1 MEGCDTSAHRA
12 TGRDGV
18 SDSVPGIRLTRS
30 TLPISFGVWA
40 PGKHNSME
48 ATVLSAALLRSR
60 QPALLA
66 TAFVVAFAPG
76 AIVGATHG
84 WNMVAMTLTN
94 GFTCSAT
101 GSSATDAV
109 PVTGATSNGSS
120 DDYNAIQKSIND
132 AGRRGGGIVA
142 LPAGTFMINRHLVL
156 KNNVKLTGV
165 GPATII
171 KAGPGFLSTQAP
183 YGGYPIITTAGA
195 SDATVSDLTADQS
208 GETLN
213 GNVSARLTGYVVEG
227 RDSSDI
233 VFDGVYVRNPF
244 TYSIAMVG
252 STDFCVE
259 NSNVMVTTN
268 GLYNQLD
275 GIHILASNSGQVI
288 NNTIVSGDDG
298 LVAHSMGAPVFNVL
312 YANNKVYGGITDAGF
327 QLAVGN
333 SPIYGITIE
342 DNNFYGSYLGIHTGY
357 YNNRTG
363 ALYNIAISGNYIHD
377 LSKGTQSFAI
387 HIGGLGAYGS
397 LGGLGP
403 IDKVVVSDTQ
413 VCNAGA
419 ISLQAGSGNVVT
431 GTTGC

>member
-1 MEGCDTSAHRA
+1 MLGA
-12 TGRDGV
+12 GL
-18 SDSVPGIRLTRS
+18 RL
-30 TLPISFGVWA
+30 
-40 PGKHNSME
+40 
-48 ATVLSAALLRSR
+48 SR

-66 TAFVVAFAPG
+66 TVFVVALAPG
-76 AIVGATHG
+76 AIAGGASG
-84 WNMVAMTLTN
+84 WNMVAMTLGN

-101 GSSATDAV
+101 GSSAANTV

-120 DDYNAIQKSIND
+120 DDYDAIQKAINE
-132 AGRRGGGIVA
+132 AGRRGGGVVA

-165 GPATII
+165 GAATVI
-171 KAGPGFLSTQAP
+171 KAGPSFLSTQAP
-183 YGGYPIITTAGA
+183 YGGYPIVTTAGA
-195 SDATVSDLTADQS
+195 SDTTISNLTADQS

-213 GNVSARLTGYVVEG
+213 GNVSARLTGYTVEG
-227 RDSSDI
+227 RDSSDV
-233 VFDGVYVRNPF
+233 VFDGVYIRNPF

-259 NSNVMVTTN
+259 NSNVLVASSRR
-268 GLYNQLD
+268 YKQLD

-298 LVAHSMGAPVFNVL
+298 LVAHSMGAPVFDVL
-312 YANNKVYGGITDAGF
+312 YAHNKVYGGITNAGF

-333 SPIYGITIE
+333 FPIYGLTIE

-357 YNNRTG
+357 YENRTG
-363 ALYNIAISGNYIHD
+363 ALHNITISSNYIHD
-377 LSKGTQSFAI
+377 LSRGAQSFAI

-403 IDKVVVSDTQ
+403 IDKIAVSNNQ
-413 VCNAGA
+413 VCNAGP
-419 ISLQAGSGNVVT
+419 ISLQAGPGNVVT
-431 GTTGC
+431 GTAGC

>member
-1 MEGCDTSAHRA
+1 MEGGDTSAHRA
-12 TGRDGV
+12 RCRDRA
-18 SDSVPGIRLTRS
+18 SDSIPGIRLVRS
-30 TLPISFGVWA
+30 LCRLGFGVWA
-40 PGKHNSME
+40 PEKHNPTE
-48 ATVLSAALLRSR
+48 VTVLSAALLRSHR
-60 QPALLA
+60 PVLLA
-66 TAFVVAFAPG
+66 TVFAVALAPG
-76 AIVGATHG
+76 AITGGAYG
-84 WNMVAMTLTN
+84 WNMVAMTWAN

-101 GSSATDAV
+101 GSSATNTV

-120 DDYNAIQKSIND
+120 DDYNAIQKAIDS
-132 AGRRGGGIVA
+132 AGRRGGGIVT
-142 LPAGTFMINRHLVL
+142 LPAGTFMTNRHLVL

-195 SDATVSDLTADQS
+195 SDATIADLTADQS
-208 GETLN
+208 GEMLN

-227 RDSSDI
+227 RDSSN
-233 VFDGVYVRNPF
+233 VVVDGVYVRNPF

-259 NSNVMVTTN
+259 NSNVMVTTS

-288 NNTIVSGDDG
+288 DNTIVSGDDG
-298 LVAHSMGAPVFNVL
+298 LVAHSIGAAVFNIL
-312 YANNKVYGGITDAGF
+312 YANNKVYGGATDAGF
-327 QLAVGN
+327 QLAVGDF
-333 SPIYGITIE
+333 PIYGITIE

-357 YNNRTG
+357 YDNRTG
-363 ALYNIAISGNYIHD
+363 ALYNVAISGNYIHD
-377 LSKGTQSFAI
+377 LSRGAQSFAI
-387 HIGGLGAYGS
+387 HVGGLGAYGS

-403 IDKVVVSDTQ
+403 IDNVVVSNNQ
-413 VCNAGA
+413 VCNAGP
-419 ISLQAGSGNVVT
+419 ISLQAGPGNVVT